1 MHTTTHGKK
10 ERPISFCQRPAG
22 VMRCSAMNARQR
34 KLAGAVAFAFVIA
47 LLAWRLLPP
56 PEPVYN
62 GKPLNA
68 WVEQY
73 GSNFWAGAYDAV
85 AKKEAEI
92 AIQQIG
98 TNAIPYLLD
107 MIRVRDS
114 GVKKRLRA
122 VIPESWHHKLHLSD
136 EFSHQIIRRHGAY
149 GLGAL
154 ATNSTSALPALIEV
168 ATHHPDEDGRYAAI
182 LAISSV
188 GTAAEPAIPFLI
200 QCLTN
205 DVSSIRY
212 GAAAGLGQIQRQP
225 EIIVPVLIRYLEFAM
240 ASTYKFEQLVA
251 IRSLGEFG
259 TNAKPARLLISSL
272 LTNQDPIRMFATN
285 TLLRIDAETT
295 TSNR

>member
-1 MHTTTHGKK
+1 
-10 ERPISFCQRPAG
+10 
-22 VMRCSAMNARQR
+22 MNARR
-34 KLAGAVAFAFVIA
+34 TKLAGIIAFAFVIA
-47 LLAWRLLPP
+47 LMAWRLLHS
-56 PEPVYN
+56 PELVYK
-62 GKPLNA
+62 GKSLSA
-68 WVEQY
+68 WAQQY
-73 GSNFWAGAYDAV
+73 GSNFWSDAHDEA

-114 GVKKRLRA
+114 GVKKRFRV
-122 VIPESWHHKLHLSD
+122 VIPESWHHKLRLSD

-154 ATNSTSALPALIEV
+154 GTNATSALPALIEV
-168 ATHHPDEDGRYAAI
+168 ATHHRDEDGRYAAI

-205 DVSSIRY
+205 DVSSIRF

-251 IRSLGEFG
+251 IRSLGDFG

-272 LTNQDPIRMFATN
+272 LTNHDPIRMFATN

>member
-1 MHTTTHGKK
+1 
-10 ERPISFCQRPAG
+10 
-22 VMRCSAMNARQR
+22 MNARR
-34 KLAGAVAFAFVIA
+34 KRLAGVIAFAFVIA
-47 LLAWRLLPP
+47 LLAWRLLPS
-56 PEPVYN
+56 PEPMYN
-62 GKPLNA
+62 GKSLSA
-68 WVEQY
+68 WAQQH
-73 GSNFWAGAYDAV
+73 GSNFWSGAHDEA

-98 TNAIPYLLD
+98 TNAVPYLLD

-122 VIPESWHHKLHLSD
+122 VLPEPWHHKLQLSD

-154 ATNSTSALPALIEV
+154 GSNATSALPALIEV
-168 ATHHPDEDGRYAAI
+168 ATHHRDEDGRYAAVC
-182 LAISSV
+182 AMGSM
-188 GTAAEPAIPFLI
+188 GAAAEPAIPFLI

-205 DVSSIRY
+205 DVSSIRF

-295 TSNR
+295 ASNR